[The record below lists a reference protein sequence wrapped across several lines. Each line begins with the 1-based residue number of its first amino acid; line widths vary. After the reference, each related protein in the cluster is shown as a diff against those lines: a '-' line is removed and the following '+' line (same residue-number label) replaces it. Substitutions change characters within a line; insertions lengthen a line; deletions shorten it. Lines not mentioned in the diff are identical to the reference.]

1 MLLSRNLSVG
11 RCCESMSAP
20 RPPPS
25 RAASIAGSQ
34 AASERG
40 EGGKKGSERP
50 SRAASEVSLA
60 ETERGEAAANGSEGG
75 ASRAVSEIGPSR
87 AASERGGNTSRA
99 ASERGVN
106 TSRAVGERG
115 GNTSRAPSKAPS
127 HTASKASDKGK
138 ASAEGDPP
146 VADTGGGQ
154 TKAANT
160 GKAKGYFK
168 GVARG
173 TQVS

>member
-1 MLLSRNLSVG
+1 
-11 RCCESMSAP
+11 MSAP

-60 ETERGEAAANGSEGG
+60 ETEVGEAAANGERG

-87 AASERGGNTSRA
+87 TASERGGNTSRA
-99 ASERGVN
+99 ASERGGN
-106 TSRAVGERG
+106 ASRAVSERG

-127 HTASKASDKGK
+127 HAASKASDKGK
-138 ASAEGDPP
+138 ASAEEDQP
-146 VADTGGGQ
+146 VADAGGGQ
-154 TKAANT
+154 TKAATT

-173 TQVS
+173 TQVY